1 MGEVGWEWGGR
12 EGTYSDVVTVR
23 SDVGDTSAKSI
34 VNPTSVAS
42 EMSDVDVFLKISSIT
57 SESAVVLIRRRV
69 VREEC
74 VYG

>member
-1 MGEVGWEWGGR
+1 MGWEGWK
-12 EGTYSDVVTVR
+12 GTYSDVVTIR
-23 SDVGDTSAKSI
+23 SDVGDTSAESI

-42 EMSDVDVFLKISSIT
+42 EMRDVDVFLKIGSIT